1 MRGPLFWLLV
11 GRSPALARA
20 PLPRP
25 VTSCAGAIWSVGTES
40 DDREP
45 SANTASLR
53 STLAFGS
60 ESCGADRALVENL
73 RRR

>member
-1 MRGPLFWLLV
+1 MRRPLFWLLT
-11 GRSPALARA
+11 GRSPALGQAA
-20 PLPRP
+20 PPGP
-25 VTSCAGAIWSVGTES
+25 VTSSAGVIWSVGVES

-60 ESCGADRALVENL
+60 ETCGADKALAENL